1 MAQQLNV
8 PQDGNVVSGEQS
20 QNAIQKDMV
29 IVLYNDSVLSNFL
42 SSAMSLSVIGVYV
55 TIVYAVGRFLRL
67 IFDRYSQRIL
77 YEELPETEKL
87 FDICEGIFI
96 A

>member
-1 MAQQLNV
+1 V
-8 PQDGNVVSGEQS
+8 PQDGNAVSGEQS